1 MKKKKYEGTI
11 EKLHTNKIFL
21 NINHLEK
28 GKYKLK
34 IIYKNKII
42 KTTHFT
48 KE

>member
-1 MKKKKYEGTI
+1 MKKKKYEGHVKKI
-11 EKLHTNKIFL
+11 LGHKIFL

-28 GKYKLK
+28 GHYKLK
-34 IIYKNKII
+34 IIHKNRII